1 MAWLSEAAG
10 GSAEYRRIMTD
21 AQPRRPDLRE
31 FNKGVIA
38 NYRANGG
45 KDADGALQP
54 MVLLTT
60 IGMKSGREHTTPVNV
75 REDGDDLI
83 VAGTKGGY
91 PTHPQWYRNLQSN
104 PDLTVEYHGDSW
116 RARAIT
122 VDNGPD
128 RDRLIR
134 DDGRSH
140 PRRLR
145 LSGQVP

>member
-1 MAWLSEAAG
+1 
-10 GSAEYRRIMTD
+10 MTD
-21 AQPRRPDLRE
+21 AQPRRPDLHE

-45 KDADGALQP
+45 KDGDSTVQP

-60 IGMKSGREHTTPVNV
+60 IGMKSGRQHTTPVNV

-104 PDLTVEYHGDSW
+104 RGFHRRV
-116 RARAIT
+116 
-122 VDNGPD
+122 
-128 RDRLIR
+128 
-134 DDGRSH
+134 
-140 PRRLR
+140 PR
-145 LSGQVP
+145 

>member
-1 MAWLSEAAG
+1 
-10 GSAEYRRIMTD
+10 MTD
-21 AQPRRPDLRE
+21 AQPRRIDLRE

-38 NYRANGG
+38 DYRANGG
-45 KDADGALQP
+45 KDGDGALQP

-60 IGMKSGREHTTPVNV
+60 IGVKSGREHTTPVNV
-75 REDGDDLI
+75 RRDGDDLI

-104 PDLTVEYHGDSW
+104 PELTVEYHGDSW

-128 RDRLIR
+128 RDRLFAMMVEVIPGAYGYQDKCRDQRQIPVIR
-134 DDGRSH
+134 LQRI
-140 PRRLR
+140 
-145 LSGQVP
+145 